1 MTWEAGADLVVV
13 GSGVAGLTAAPEPT
27 ITAAFCASRRHTT
40 ACRSIDAGTVCWV
53 IADELDAPIQMHLH
67 ETADEVERALA
78 VEAAYGR
85 EPGGERN
92 APRTLDVD
100 LIVVGERRAHD
111 DQLVLPHPRAHE
123 RAFVLLPWLWLDA
136 DATLA
141 GTPVADLA
149 AVAADAPGVRRQEP
163 ERHRLLAGTDDVAP
177 LRPAR
182 PDALGREAT

>member
-1 MTWEAGADLVVV
+1 MQDEHAR
-13 GSGVAGLTAAPEPT
+13 
-27 ITAAFCASRRHTT
+27 SRRGGGH
-40 ACRSIDAGTVCWV
+40 
-53 IADELDAPIQMHLH
+53 
-67 ETADEVERALA
+67 ALA
-78 VEAAYGR
+78 GGR
-85 EPGGERN
+85 GEGRRRDRP
-92 APRTLDVD
+92 AG
-100 LIVVGERRAHD
+100 VGTAGRPHD
-111 DQLVLPHPRAHE
+111 T
-123 RAFVLLPWLWLDA
+123 LLPWLWLDA